1 MSHGNGKAVGGLLS
15 IAFQNSKTL
24 QKALADEGNNPKK
37 VSEFMVRYY
46 QAMKEELANS
56 EAEERD

>member
-1 MSHGNGKAVGGLLS
+1 LLS

-46 QAMKEELANS
+46 QAMKEELTNS